1 MEESRKGLENLKA
14 AVERVRDYF
23 EKPESYKLEPLVTET
38 IGPALEQALKNLCPQ
53 IEERHKIDASKE
65 QENILVIHYTSLS
78 GLVSMLQDASKQND
92 KSKFRL
98 YNSFHFNDPE
108 EGNYLTHSLLRDYKW
123 LGKTDM
129 RHAYIASFIHPDT
142 KEEQESMSNDLIF
155 WRTYGQEGEGCS
167 LSLLAPLS
175 RLLTVSYGPDSQNAK
190 LTVKDIRAV
199 LDLLGPL
206 KIDNPSVLESTQK
219 RLADIVLKPLEKIR
233 YLYKNEAY
241 VREKECRC
249 VILESEIEDD
259 DKKFE
264 YQDRNNYPPR
274 IKHYCEDEDFHL
286 EKLMESRS
294 YITLGPCVPYR
305 DDVNYCIGVLK
316 ERANW
321 KSEIRNSKIP
331 YRKY

>member
-1 MEESRKGLENLKA
+1 MEESRKRLKNLKA
-14 AVERVRDYF
+14 AVESVRDYF
-23 EKPESYKLEPLVTET
+23 EKPQNYDLESLITASLCPEIEL
-38 IGPALEQALKNLCPQ
+38 ALKDLCPR
-53 IEERHKIDASKE
+53 IEERHNIDESKE

-78 GLVSMLQDASKQND
+78 GLVSMLQDASKQNK
-92 KSKFRL
+92 KSIFRL

-108 EGNYLTHSLLRDYKW
+108 EGNYLTQSLLQNYKW

-129 RHAYIASFIHPDT
+129 RHAYIASFILPDT

-167 LSLLAPLS
+167 LALLAPLS
-175 RLLTVSYGPDSQNAK
+175 RLRTVSYGPDSDNAK
-190 LTVKDIRAV
+190 LSVKEIRAV
-199 LDLLGPL
+199 LDLLAPL
-206 KIDNPSVLESTQK
+206 RIDNPSVLESTQK
-219 RLADIVLKPLEKIR
+219 RLADTVLKPLEKIR
-233 YLYKNEAY
+233 YLYKNGAY

-249 VILESEIEDD
+249 VILESEIEDN